1 MYNMKRVGCIFIII
15 LFLIS
20 FVFALEV
27 GDKYGFENKGDLDV
41 NNVLPIKDEEG
52 ILLTVFDDG
61 GYINIKGKEFR
72 NLKKG
77 STIFIKNQKVVSGAI
92 VPSEKGT
99 YPIGESKLEIGGGFI
114 FSLDKKIVKIDGGEA
129 ALREI
134 TLLSNYNVDF
144 PS

>member
-1 MYNMKRVGCIFIII
+1 MKRVGCIFIII

-72 NLKKG
+72 NLK
-77 STIFIKNQKVVSGAI
+77 
-92 VPSEKGT
+92 
-99 YPIGESKLEIGGGFI
+99 
-114 FSLDKKIVKIDGGEA
+114 
-129 ALREI
+129 
-134 TLLSNYNVDF
+134 
-144 PS
+144 